1 MKKILIILLCIVNY
15 AFFAKAQDLWLCIGQ
30 GWTLDSCISYA
41 QQQSYSVIRANM
53 AVKNAEI
60 AERSARLAMTPS
72 VNAGIGENIS
82 FGLVEGVNN
91 VRENRTQSTTSF
103 NASVSMPL
111 FTGLRITNQIKRT
124 SADLQAALAEVESTK
139 ENVEL
144 NVITYYLQMM
154 YSREMIVV
162 QQNQLVLSEQLLER
176 TKVLV
181 DEGRQSESELYEIEA
196 QVAQNRQQLTEAQN
210 SFRLAVIDLCQLIN
224 YKDVEGF
231 YNAQCTT
238 KGLEPWRKIHNA
250 QFETQNIEFLLPNPD
265 EVFAYA
271 VDNRPS
277 IEAQQRRVESAEF
290 AVNETKAEYYP
301 QLSLNASWGTGYYH
315 TFNGNNPAFGNQF
328 VDNGSE
334 VIGLSLNIPI
344 YNRMQVRHAVKRQ
357 QIALEEAKLSELE
370 IKDRLYKDIQ
380 SAYYNAIAAHEKHTA
395 AQKSRESAAKALEF
409 ATNKYELGRLST
421 YEYSEAQTRLQQAQ
435 VQETQAK
442 YEYLLRTRILEFYMR

>member
-1 MKKILIILLCIVNY
+1 MNYALCI
-15 AFFAKAQDLWLCIGQ
+15 AQ

-72 VNAGIGENIS
+72 VNAGIGENLS

-124 SADLQAALAEVESTK
+124 GAELQAALAEVESAK

-144 NVITYYLQMM
+144 NVITYYLQAM
-154 YSREMIVV
+154 YFREMQSV
-162 QQNQLVLSEQLLER
+162 QKQQLTLSEQLLER
-176 TKVLV
+176 TQVLV
-181 DEGRQSESELYEIEA
+181 AEGRKSESELYEVEA
-196 QVAQNRQQLTEAQN
+196 QVAQNRQALTEAEN
-210 SFRLAVIDLCQLIN
+210 SYRLAVVDLCQLIN
-224 YKDVEGF
+224 YKDIEGF
-231 YNAQCTT
+231 YNAQCAM
-238 KGLEPWRKIHNA
+238 HNA
-250 QFETQNIEFLLPNPD
+250 QFEMQNTASLLPNPD
-265 EVFAYA
+265 EVFAHA
-271 VDNRPS
+271 LTNRPS
-277 IEAQQRRVESAEF
+277 LEVQRNRVASAEL
-290 AVNETKAEYYP
+290 AIKETKAEFYP
-301 QLSLNASWGTGYYH
+301 QLNLNASWGTGYYH

-357 QIALEEAKLSELE
+357 QIALDEARLTELE
-370 IKDRLYKDIQ
+370 LKDRLYKDIQ
-380 SAYYNAIAAHEKHTA
+380 SAYYNALAAKDKYEA
-395 AQKSRESAAKALEF
+395 AQKSREAGVKALEF
-409 ATNKYELGRLST
+409 AESKYELGRLST
-421 YEYSEAQTRLQQAQ
+421 YEYNEAQTRLYRAEAE
-435 VQETQAK
+435 ETQAK

>member
-15 AFFAKAQDLWLCIGQ
+15 ALCIAQ

-41 QQQSYSVIRANM
+41 HQQSYSVIRANM

-72 VNAGIGENIS
+72 VNAGIGENLS

-124 SADLQAALAEVESTK
+124 GAELQAALAEVESAK

-144 NVITYYLQMM
+144 NVITYYLQAM
-154 YSREMIVV
+154 YFREMQSV
-162 QQNQLVLSEQLLER
+162 QKQQLTLSEQLLER
-176 TKVLV
+176 TQVLV
-181 DEGRQSESELYEIEA
+181 SEGRKSESELYEVEA
-196 QVAQNRQQLTEAQN
+196 QVAQNRQALIEAEN
-210 SFRLAVIDLCQLIN
+210 SYRLALVDLCQLIN
-224 YKDVEGF
+224 YKDVEKFVGDISNSKF
-231 YNAQCTT
+231 SNAIFIA
-238 KGLEPWRKIHNA
+238 KGSKTFGS
-250 QFETQNIEFLLPNPD
+250 QFSTLLPTPD
-265 EVFAYA
+265 DVFSKALA
-271 VDNRPS
+271 NRPS
-277 IEAQQRRVESAEF
+277 IEAQRNRVVSAEF
-290 AVNETKAEYYP
+290 AIKETKAEFYP
-301 QLSLNASWGTGYYH
+301 QLNLNASWGTGYYH
-315 TFNGNNPAFGNQF
+315 MFNGNNPAFGNQF

-357 QIALEEAKLSELE
+357 QIALDEARLTEQELT
-370 IKDRLYKDIQ
+370 DRLYKDIQ
-380 SAYYNAIAAHEKHTA
+380 SAYYNALAAQEKHTA

-409 ATNKYELGRLST
+409 ATSKYELGRIST
-421 YEYSEAQTRLQQAQ
+421 YEYSEAQTRLYRA
-435 VQETQAK
+435 EAEEMQAK
-442 YEYLLRTRILEFYMR
+442 YEYLLRARILDFYSK

>member
-1 MKKILIILLCIVNY
+1 MKKILIISLCIVNY
-15 AFFAKAQDLWLCIGQ
+15 VLCIAQ

-53 AVKNAEI
+53 VVKNAEI
-60 AERSARLAMTPS
+60 AERSARVAMTPS
-72 VNAGIGENIS
+72 VNAGIGENLS
-82 FGLVEGVNN
+82 FGLVEGANN

-124 SADLQAALAEVESTK
+124 GVELQVALADVESAK
-139 ENVEL
+139 ENIEL
-144 NVITYYLQMM
+144 NVMTYYLQMM

-162 QQNQLVLSEQLLER
+162 QQSQLALSEQLLER

-181 DEGRQSESELYEIEA
+181 DEGCQSESELYEIEA
-196 QVAQNRQQLTEAQN
+196 QVAQNRQQLTDAQN
-210 SFRLAVIDLCQLIN
+210 SYRLAVVDLCQLIN

-231 YNAQCTT
+231 YNAQFT
-238 KGLEPWRKIHNA
+238 IHNS
-250 QFETQNIEFLLPNPD
+250 QFEMQNIASLLPTPD
-265 EVFAYA
+265 VVYSHA
-271 VDNRPS
+271 VANRPS
-277 IEAQQRRVESAEF
+277 IEAQQRRIESAEL
-290 AVNETKAEYYP
+290 AVKETKAEYYP
-301 QLSLNASWGTGYYH
+301 QLNLNASWGTGYYH

-357 QIALEEAKLSELE
+357 QIAVEEAKLSELE
-370 IKDRLYKDIQ
+370 MKDRLYKDIQ
-380 SAYYNAIAAHEKHTA
+380 SAYYNAIAAQEKHTA

-409 ATNKYELGRLST
+409 AASKYELGRIST
-421 YEYSEAQTRLQQAQ
+421 YEYSEAQTRLYRA
-435 VQETQAK
+435 EAEEMQAK
-442 YEYLLRTRILEFYMR
+442 YEYLLRSRILDFYSK